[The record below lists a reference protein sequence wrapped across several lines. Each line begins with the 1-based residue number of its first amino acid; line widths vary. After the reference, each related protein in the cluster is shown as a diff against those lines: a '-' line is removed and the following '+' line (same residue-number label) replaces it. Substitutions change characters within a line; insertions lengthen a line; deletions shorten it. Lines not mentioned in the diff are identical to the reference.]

1 MHCVSLLNN
10 QTSRPDPLNNRD
22 TASFQLSVVTTPH
35 NSIIMRVRFVFAFL
49 LVELLMLEAINLTC
63 VRGTR
68 RLFKDLNFTV
78 ERGELIELRGPN
90 GSGKTS
96 LLRILCGL
104 ATPAAG
110 DVLWDGKNIRA
121 LREEYSSVVAYLG
134 HQNAVKDELS
144 AIENLRIAAGVS
156 GHALSKQKA
165 QDVFAKVALTQQQNL
180 PARVLSAG
188 QRRRLALTRLLT
200 SNATL
205 WILDEVLTSLDEA
218 AMNLSRGFMSEHLK
232 NGGAAIVATHQDLN
246 LAAPRLKRL
255 QLS

>member
-1 MHCVSLLNN
+1 
-10 QTSRPDPLNNRD
+10 
-22 TASFQLSVVTTPH
+22 
-35 NSIIMRVRFVFAFL
+35 MRVRFVFVFL

-104 ATPAAG
+104 TTPAAG

-121 LREEYSSVVAYLG
+121 LGEEYSAVVVYLG

-144 AIENLRIAAGVS
+144 AMENLRIATGVS

-165 QDVFAKVALTQQQNL
+165 QDVFAKVGLTQQQNL

-188 QRRRLALTRLLT
+188 QRRRLALARLLT
-200 SNATL
+200 SKATL
-205 WILDEVLTSLDEA
+205 WILDEVLTSLDDA
-218 AMNLSRGFMSEHLK
+218 AVKLSREVITDHIQ
-232 NGGAAIVATHQDLN
+232 NGGIAIVATHQDLN
-246 LAAPRLKRL
+246 LSVERVQRI
-255 QLS
+255 QLSSSSR